1 MIGLIIIGH
10 GIFPTGILS
19 SLKLIAGEQKGVIGV
34 NFECGQG
41 VDILKKNIENAIDSL
56 NTDEVLILSDL
67 AGGSPFNVSVII
79 SENRK
84 DKKIRVIS
92 GVNLPMALEASL
104 SRNDHTMEKLVEAIK
119 TAATIGIR
127 EYKKKEIKES
137 VEICDGI

>member
-1 MIGLIIIGH
+1 MIGLIIVGH

-19 SLKLIAGEQKGVIGV
+19 SVKLIAGEQKGVIGV
-34 NFECGQG
+34 NFESGQG
-41 VDILKKNIENAIDSL
+41 LGVLKKNIGKAIDNL
-56 NTDEVLILSDL
+56 NTDEVLILADL

-92 GVNLPMALEASL
+92 GVNLPMVLEASL
-104 SRNDHTMEKLVEAIK
+104 LRNDYTMEKLVEAIK